1 MKAVNLI
8 PADSKR
14 GGPGGAS
21 SLPNAPAIGLLALLT
36 VALAFVTIY
45 VLTSNTMS
53 SRKAKIASTQ
63 LQLTEAQAQVARLT
77 NYTQL
82 AQLAAARIQTIRQI
96 ATTRFDWYAALSDL
110 SRVVPADTSL
120 QSLVGTVSPDASA
133 GGAGAGVG
141 STSTGGGSVIR
152 GDIQAPAIELSGC
165 TKTQTDVA
173 RLMSRLRLV
182 NGVTRVTLAQSQ
194 KQQTAQSGVATSP
207 GGASAQGCGVNAP
220 TFDLVVFFQPLP
232 GAASSTTATAGT
244 ASTTAGTAT
253 TTTAPTAST
262 ATTTPATS
270 TTTTT
275 QSATSSGAGSGG
287 AQ

>member
-14 GGPGGAS
+14 SGSGGTS
-21 SLPNAPAIGLLALLT
+21 SLPNAPAIAVLALLT
-36 VALAFVTIY
+36 VVLAFVTIY
-45 VLTSNTMS
+45 VLTSNTVS

-63 LQLTEAQAQVARLT
+63 LQLTEAQAQVARLS

-96 ATTRFDWYAALSDL
+96 ATTRFDWYAALDDL
-110 SRVVPADTSL
+110 SKVVPADTSL

-133 GGAGAGVG
+133 SGAGAGTG
-141 STSTGGGSVIR
+141 STSTGAGSVIR
-152 GDIQAPAIELSGC
+152 ADIQAPAIELTGC

-173 RLMSRLRLV
+173 RLMSRLRLI
-182 NGVTRVTLAQSQ
+182 NGVTRVTLADSQ
-194 KQQTAQSGVATSP
+194 KQQTAQSGASAGS

-220 TFDLVVFFQPLP
+220 TFDLVVFFQPLA
-232 GAASSTTATAGT
+232 GAASSATVTAGT
-244 ASTTAGTAT
+244 ASTTSGAAT

-262 ATTTPATS
+262 AATS